1 VIEIREVDCSATG
14 LARAADLLR
23 TVFPAAKHVT
33 QTYLEWQYLQN
44 PDGRALGHEAHED
57 GRLVSHAVVLP
68 LRARLFGDCVRG
80 VLSLNAATHPNVQRS
95 GVYFELA
102 RRTYELAREQGC
114 SFGIAVTNDRST
126 PGFVKQ
132 VGFERLRSLEARLGL
147 ASPRGV
153 PGAPE
158 AEVERIWDQRSAA
171 WRLACPTRRYA
182 LRSRGDE
189 LQVEGETGVPGIR
202 VVLGTLPRDLCKE
215 ARSRVG
221 LGARPLR
228 LWIGCDPA
236 LRVPASLPIPM
247 RLRASPLHLIF
258 KDLTGQDRQP
268 DPGRVRWH
276 ALDFD
281 DF

>member
-1 VIEIREVDCSATG
+1 VIEVRELDCSATG

-23 TVFPAAKHVT
+23 AVFPAAKHVT
-33 QTYLEWQYLQN
+33 PAYLDWQYVQN
-44 PDGRALGHEAHED
+44 PDGPSLGHEAYED

-68 LRARLFGDCVRG
+68 LRARLFGECVRG
-80 VLSLNAATHPNVQRS
+80 VLSLNAATHPSAQRS

-102 RRTYELAREQGC
+102 RRTYELASEQGY

-126 PGFVKQ
+126 PGFVKR
-132 VGFERLRSLEARLGL
+132 VGFDRLGSLEARLGL

-158 AEVERIWDQRSAA
+158 AELERIWDERSAA
-171 WRLACPTRRYA
+171 WRLACPTRHYA
-182 LRSRGDE
+182 LRSRGDT

-202 VVLGTLPRDLCKE
+202 VVLGALPRDLCAE
-215 ARSRVG
+215 APDPVW
-221 LGARPLR
+221 LGTRPLR

-236 LRVPASLPIPM
+236 LCVPASLPIPM

-258 KDLTGQDRQP
+258 KDLTGRDRRP
-268 DPGRVRWH
+268 DPGRIRWH